1 MKKVEIV
8 KNVLFILIGLIAFVN
23 SMSREINRETMFCL
37 ELQLFAFTMLTIGGC
52 GLYKAIKNGKTE

>member
-8 KNVLFILIGLIAFVN
+8 QNALFVLIGIIALAN
-23 SMSREINRETMFCL
+23 SMRWEINRETMFCM

-52 GLYKAIKNGKTE
+52 GLYKAIKSK